1 MPKAV
6 FKALWHNAK
15 NGSEHSSLSEV
26 FEYAHISKVKDSRRF
41 EYDRILRPASFHKR
55 FQAQYRHHTLRAN
68 PHLPKLTHLYN
79 TFSPTKPTILEK
91 EIRRAEMYKSMTTNL
106 MVESVDKSI
115 VFYRDV
121 LGFSVVTSVPGKGN
135 ELQFAI
141 MSNDDIL
148 LMLQEKDNLIE

>member
-1 MPKAV
+1 
-6 FKALWHNAK
+6 
-15 NGSEHSSLSEV
+15 
-26 FEYAHISKVKDSRRF
+26 
-41 EYDRILRPASFHKR
+41 
-55 FQAQYRHHTLRAN
+55 
-68 PHLPKLTHLYN
+68 
-79 TFSPTKPTILEK
+79 
-91 EIRRAEMYKSMTTNL
+91 MYKSMTTNL

-148 LMLQEKDNLIE
+148 LMLQEKDNLIEEYPVLATPEVHPSVSLYIVVDNLDAVYEDIREKYQINTELHPSFYGAREFAVTDVDGYVLTFTERKDA